1 MGYDRIMMEQGEIQD
16 FSVADELNQENELA
30 PKLIS
35 HKRKGRVPG
44 ALVIAA
50 ALATIAVGAGY
61 LWLNYDRLVA
71 LYVAQPVAAPAVGI
85 TIDTVT
91 SKDFQ
96 IFQQRTAE
104 SMQSAV
110 QDIAALQ
117 TDMKRLSEQLSVLA
131 SKTDAVRIVEQPAAP
146 LTPARPSVVAPRKK
160 PPIPKPAGA
169 ISVGG
174 APLPAAAAQDHQ

>member
-1 MGYDRIMMEQGEIQD
+1 MGYDEIMMEQGDIQD
-16 FSVADELNQENELA
+16 SFVADELSQESEPGPVPIL
-30 PKLIS
+30 
-35 HKRKGRVPG
+35 HKRKGRASG
-44 ALVIAA
+44 TLLFAA
-50 ALATIAVGAGY
+50 ALAAIAGGGGY

-71 LYVAQPVAAPAVGI
+71 LYVAHPVAAPAVGI
-85 TIDTVT
+85 TVETVT
-91 SKDFQ
+91 LKDFQ
-96 IFQQRTAE
+96 MFEQRMAE

-131 SKTDAVRIVEQPAAP
+131 SKTDAVRIVEQPAP
-146 LTPARPSVVAPRKK
+146 PVTSARPSVVATRKK